1 MPAKTVCHVYTSK
14 TCHHCQREFTELFD
28 SYAEICPECQLGHT
42 GTLISTEGGWI
53 WQGEE

>member
-1 MPAKTVCHVYTSK
+1 MPAKTVRHVYTSK
-14 TCHHCQREFTELFD
+14 TCHQCQCEFTELFD